1 MREKKTFR
9 EHFLPSDNKEN
20 FYSDSYLNVD
30 PAQVDRYE
38 FRLYTSKELA
48 EAEEIAEEALEVA

>member
-9 EHFLPSDNKEN
+9 EHFLPSDKKEN
-20 FYSDSYLNVD
+20 FYSDSYINVD

-38 FRLYTSKELA
+38 FRLYTSKEIT
-48 EAEEIAEEALEVA
+48 EAEEIAEEELEMA